1 MLDKNI
7 KLSVD
12 EDLEMLISLHR
23 EYQQCYELQKW
34 ADAKSGAKER
44 SRVRGLCK
52 FLRIVAPVKAKSLW
66 GDHYTA
72 LKLDA
77 YPKTF
82 GEFHSPKLHFSQSDF
97 ILGVASFIVWD
108 FWNETVLNRKY
119 RTVKESLKRLGE
131 DCYSLLVLSDV
142 RSEIKRIHDVAISG
156 AQKSEKSDPFLA
168 VYSEI
173 VERRI
178 NWAAHMKSL
187 AEYREEKLQSL
198 ISIIEKGS
206 QTKSYGGVMTPQ

>member
-1 MLDKNI
+1 MLENTI

-12 EDLEMLISLHR
+12 EDLEMLISLHQ

-77 YPKTF
+77 YPKTLN
-82 GEFHSPKLHFSQSDF
+82 EFHSPKLHFLPSDF
-97 ILGVASFIVWD
+97 IVGVASVIVWD
-108 FWNETVLNRKY
+108 FWNETILNRKY
-119 RTVKESLKRLGE
+119 RTVKKSLEILGE

-142 RSEIKRIHDVAISG
+142 RGEIKRIHDVAIRD
-156 AQKSEKSDPFLA
+156 AQQSEKSDPFLS

-173 VERRI
+173 LERRI
-178 NWAAHMKSL
+178 NWAAHMESL
-187 AEYREEKLQSL
+187 AESREEELQRL
-198 ISIIEKGS
+198 TLMIEKGS
-206 QTKSYGGVMTPQ
+206 QTKSYGGVMTQ